1 MLGEYDYD
9 FNSEKTDEL
18 CSMLK
23 YYLNRSMTHI
33 ADLENEVNTLKNCN
47 YALTEKLNVM
57 EQTIKDLDKYLKVA
71 RKVKDICKDFPDLEK
86 EIHDVHK

>member
-1 MLGEYDYD
+1 MFGDYDYE
-9 FNSEKTDEL
+9 FNPEKTDEL

-33 ADLENEVNTLKNCN
+33 DDLEKEVNTLRNQN
-47 YALTEKLNVM
+47 YALEERLNVM
-57 EQTIKDLDKYLKVA
+57 EQTIKDLDKYIKVA

-86 EIHDVHK
+86 EINDVRQ

>member
-9 FNSEKTDEL
+9 FNSEKTDVL

-23 YYLNRSMTHI
+23 YYLDRSMTHI
-33 ADLENEVNTLKNCN
+33 SDLENEVNTLKNCN

-71 RKVKDICKDFPDLEK
+71 HKVKDICKDFPDLEK
-86 EIHDVHK
+86 EN

>member
-1 MLGEYDYD
+1 MLSDYD
-9 FNSEKTDEL
+9 NDFNPEKTNEI

-23 YYLNRSMTHI
+23 YYLDRSMTHI
-33 ADLENEVNTLKNCN
+33 SDLEKEVNALKICN

-57 EQTIKDLDKYLKVA
+57 EQTIKDLEKYLKVA

-86 EIHDVHK
+86 EIHNVHK

>member
-1 MLGEYDYD
+1 MLSDYD
-9 FNSEKTDEL
+9 NDFNPEKTNEL

-23 YYLNRSMTHI
+23 YYLDRSMTHI
-33 ADLENEVNTLKNCN
+33 SDLEKEVNALKICN

-57 EQTIKDLDKYLKVA
+57 EQTIKDLEKYLKVA

-86 EIHDVHK
+86 EIHNVHK

>member
-1 MLGEYDYD
+1 MLGDYDYD

-33 ADLENEVNTLKNCN
+33 ADLENEVIALKNCN

-57 EQTIKDLDKYLKVA
+57 EQNMKDLDKYLKVA
-71 RKVKDICKDFPDLEK
+71 RKVKDICKDFPD
-86 EIHDVHK
+86 